1 MWFNKII
8 KMNYFDKK
16 LVTLLASPFIAGVV
30 LVSSASLVEFKPELR
45 QAESELFR
53 FSPVSANI
61 VFKKEPVIVTGFL
74 KSPVGINNKKAVK
87 NLKPKPLHVPE
98 TGDKKV
104 IAKKLTFILTN
115 EFRKMAIINDFVLN
129 EGDTVADSRVLMI
142 ERDRVLINEEDAG
155 ERWLKIG
162 K

>member
-1 MWFNKII
+1 
-8 KMNYFDKK
+8 MNYFDKK
-16 LVTLLASPFIAGVV
+16 LVTLLASPFIAGAV
-30 LVSSASLVEFKPELR
+30 LVSVASLVEFKPELR
-45 QAESELFR
+45 PAESELFR

-61 VFKKEPVIVTGFL
+61 VLRKEPVIVTGFL
-74 KSPVGINNKKAVK
+74 KSPVGVNNKKVVK

-104 IAKKLTFILTN
+104 IAKKLTFILIN

-129 EGDTVADSRVLMI
+129 EGDRVADSRVLMI

-155 ERWLKIG
+155 ERWLKI